1 MSGEPGRGSIHADT
15 SHARRGTGH
24 LLRILGA
31 GFGVAV
37 GVGTV
42 IGTGILRTP
51 GTVASHLGSASL
63 VLLVWAL
70 GGAYTL
76 LCSSSVAELGTML
89 PAVGGWYV
97 YARRAFGEKIG
108 FVIGCCDSMI
118 PTIATAYL
126 AIALGEFA
134 AGLYPSLAEH
144 LRFVAVGGLG
154 FLAFLNWLGLRAGS
168 RVQALTSLAKA
179 LGLLVLVVACFTIAP
194 KAAATGP
201 SVAANLLGENHS
213 LFLGIVLALQG
224 VIVTYGGW
232 YAPIYFVEEDR
243 NPSSN
248 LPRAMFGTVLSCTVI
263 YLLVNAALVHVL
275 HMQRLVGSVA
285 PAADAALLIFGSYG
299 RQFILILSVV
309 TVISA
314 INAALLMIPRVL
326 FAMARDG
333 LFPQRLTSVNKGGT
347 PTVALFLCTF
357 ASICLVLTGTFETLI
372 AINSILIVTVYLSG
386 FVALLVLRK
395 REPALPRPH
404 KAWLFPWSTIV
415 VLAASAAFLLGS
427 VIGDLRHSL
436 FTIIFILLTYMA
448 SIFIV
453 RRKTYSPV

>member
-1 MSGEPGRGSIHADT
+1 M
-15 SHARRGTGH
+15 
-24 LLRILGA
+24 LRILGA
-31 GFGVAV
+31 GFGIAV

-63 VLLVWAL
+63 VLSVWAL

-76 LCSSSVAELGTML
+76 LCTSSVAELGTML
-89 PAVGGWYV
+89 PTVGGWYV

-126 AIALGEFA
+126 AIALGEFS
-134 AGLYPSLAEH
+134 AGLYPTLTGH
-144 LRFVAVGGLG
+144 VRLVAVGGLG
-154 FLAFLNWLGLRAGS
+154 FLALVNWLGLRTGS

-179 LGLLVLVVACFTIAP
+179 VGLLALVVGCFIVAP
-194 KAAATGP
+194 KAASPAP
-201 SVAANLLGENHS
+201 SVVANLLATNHS

-243 NPSSN
+243 DPSSN
-248 LPRAMFGTVLSCTVI
+248 LPRAMTGTVLACTAI
-263 YLLVNAALVHVL
+263 FLLVNAALIHVL
-275 HMQRLVGSVA
+275 HMQGLVGSLA

-309 TVISA
+309 TVIST

-326 FAMARDG
+326 LAMARDG
-333 LFPQRLTSVNKGGT
+333 LFPQRLTSVNQGGT
-347 PTVALFLCTF
+347 PAAALLLCTF
-357 ASICLVLTGTFETLI
+357 ASIGLVLTGTFETLI
-372 AINSILIVTVYLSG
+372 AVNSILIVTVYLSG
-386 FVALLVLRK
+386 FVSMFVLRK

-404 KAWLFPWSTIV
+404 KAWLYPWSTII

-427 VIGDLRHSL
+427 VIGDLPHSL
-436 FTIIFILLTYMA
+436 FTIIFILLTYTV
-448 SIFIV
+448 SFFIV
-453 RRKTYSPV
+453 PRKKHSPI

>member
-1 MSGEPGRGSIHADT
+1 
-15 SHARRGTGH
+15 

-37 GVGTV
+37 GVGSV

-51 GTVASHLGSASL
+51 GTVASHLRSASL
-63 VLLVWAL
+63 VRLVWAV

-76 LCSSSVAELGTML
+76 LCTSSVAELGTML
-89 PAVGGWYV
+89 PTVGGWYV

-118 PTIATAYL
+118 PTIAIAYL

-144 LRFVAVGGLG
+144 VRLVAVGSLG
-154 FLAFLNWLGLRAGS
+154 FLAFVNWLGLRAGS

-179 LGLLVLVVACFTIAP
+179 LGLLALVVACFTVAP
-194 KAAATGP
+194 KTAATAP
-201 SVAANLLGENHS
+201 SVIANLLGANHS

-232 YAPIYFVEEDR
+232 YAPIYFVEEDMD
-243 NPSSN
+243 PSSN
-248 LPRAMFGTVLSCTVI
+248 LPRAMTGTVLACTVI

-275 HMQRLVGSVA
+275 HMQRLSGSVA

-309 TVISA
+309 TVVSA

-333 LFPQRLTSVNKGGT
+333 LFPQRLTAVNKGGT
-347 PTVALFLCTF
+347 PTAALFLCTL
-357 ASICLVLTGTFETLI
+357 ASIGLVLTGTFETLI
-372 AINSILIVTVYLSG
+372 AVNSILIVTVYLSG
-386 FVALLVLRK
+386 FVALLVLRR
-395 REPALPRPH
+395 REPTLPRPH
-404 KAWLFPWSTIV
+404 KAWLYPWSTIV
-415 VLAASAAFLLGS
+415 VLIASAAFLFGS

-436 FTIIFILLTYMA
+436 FTVILILLTYAA
-448 SIFIV
+448 SVFIV
-453 RRKTYSPV
+453 RKKRHSSA

>member
-1 MSGEPGRGSIHADT
+1 
-15 SHARRGTGH
+15 

-31 GFGVAV
+31 GFGIAV

-63 VLLVWAL
+63 VLLVWVV

-76 LCSSSVAELGTML
+76 LCTSSVAELGTML
-89 PAVGGWYV
+89 PSVGGWYV
-97 YARRAFGEKIG
+97 YACRAFGEKIG

-118 PTIATAYL
+118 PTLATAYL

-144 LRFVAVGGLG
+144 VRLVAVGGLL

-168 RVQALTSLAKA
+168 RVQALTSVAKA
-179 LGLLVLVVACFTIAP
+179 FGLVVLVIACFTISP
-194 KAAATGP
+194 KAGAAAP
-201 SVAANLLGENHS
+201 AFAANLLGANHN

-243 NPSSN
+243 DPSNN
-248 LPRAMFGTVLSCTVI
+248 LPRAMTGTVLACTVI
-263 YLLVNAALVHVL
+263 YLLVNAALVRVL
-275 HMQRLVGSVA
+275 HMQRLVGSLA
-285 PAADAALLIFGSYG
+285 PAADAALLIFGRYG

-314 INAALLMIPRVL
+314 INAALLMLPRVL

-333 LFPQRLTSVNKGGT
+333 LFPQRLTFVNKGGT
-347 PTVALFLCTF
+347 PTAALFLCTF
-357 ASICLVLTGTFETLI
+357 ASIGLVLTGTFETLI
-372 AINSILIVTVYLSG
+372 AVNSILIVTVYLSG

-395 REPALPRPH
+395 REPSLSRPH
-404 KAWLFPWSTIV
+404 KAWLYPWCTII
-415 VLAASAAFLLGS
+415 VLAASAAFLVGS

-436 FTIIFILLTYMA
+436 FTIIFILLTYTA

-453 RRKTYSPV
+453 RRKTVSPL

>member
-1 MSGEPGRGSIHADT
+1 
-15 SHARRGTGH
+15 

-76 LCSSSVAELGTML
+76 LCTSSVAELGTML
-89 PAVGGWYV
+89 PTVGGWYV
-97 YARRAFGEKIG
+97 YARRAFGPKIG
-108 FVIGCCDSMI
+108 FVIGCCDSMV
-118 PTIATAYL
+118 PAIATAYL

-134 AGLYPSLAEH
+134 AGLYPSLAQH
-144 LRFVAVGGLG
+144 VRLVAVDGLG

-168 RVQALTSLAKA
+168 RVQALTSVAKA

-194 KAAATGP
+194 KTATVP
-201 SVAANLLGENHS
+201 WVVANLLGANHG

-243 NPSSN
+243 DPSSN
-248 LPRAMFGTVLSCTVI
+248 LPRAMTGTVVACTII
-263 YLLVNAALVHVL
+263 YLLVNAALLHVL
-275 HMQRLVGSVA
+275 HIERLVGSLA

-333 LFPQRLTSVNKGGT
+333 LFPQRLTAVNKGGT

-357 ASICLVLTGTFETLI
+357 ASIGLVLTGTFETLI
-372 AINSILIVTVYLSG
+372 AVNSILIVTVYLSG
-386 FVALLVLRK
+386 FVALLVLRR

-415 VLAASAAFLLGS
+415 VLVASAAFLFGS

-436 FTIIFILLTYMA
+436 FTIILIVLTYA
-448 SIFIV
+448 VSVFIV
-453 RRKTYSPV
+453 RKKRHSPV

>member
-1 MSGEPGRGSIHADT
+1 
-15 SHARRGTGH
+15 

-37 GVGTV
+37 GVGSV

-51 GTVASHLGSASL
+51 GTVASHLGSAPL
-63 VLLVWAL
+63 VLIVWAL
-70 GGAYTL
+70 GGAYSL
-76 LCSSSVAELGTML
+76 LCVSSVAELGTML
-89 PAVGGWYV
+89 PTVGGWYV

-118 PTIATAYL
+118 PTIAIAYL

-134 AGLYPSLAEH
+134 AGLYPGLATH
-144 LRFVAVGGLG
+144 VRLVAVGGLG
-154 FLAFLNWLGLRAGS
+154 FLTLVNWIGLRAGS
-168 RVQALTSLAKA
+168 RMQALTSLAKA
-179 LGLLVLVVACFTIAP
+179 LGLLALVVACFTITP
-194 KAAATGP
+194 KTAAIAP
-201 SVAANLLGENHS
+201 SVAANLLGAKHS

-248 LPRAMFGTVLSCTVI
+248 LPRAMTGTVLACTVI
-263 YLLVNAALVHVL
+263 YLLVNAALVRVL
-275 HMQRLVGSVA
+275 HMQGLAGSLA
-285 PAADAALLIFGSYG
+285 PAADAALLIFGGYG

-333 LFPQRLTSVNKGGT
+333 LFPQRLTSVNTGGT
-347 PTVALFLCTF
+347 PAAALFLCTF
-357 ASICLVLTGTFETLI
+357 ASVCLVLTGTFETLI
-372 AINSILIVTVYLSG
+372 AVNSILIVTVYLSG

-404 KAWLFPWSTIV
+404 KAWLFPWSTIA
-415 VLAASAAFLLGS
+415 VLLASAAFLIGS

-436 FTIIFILLTYMA
+436 FTIIFVLLTYA
-448 SIFIV
+448 VSVFVV
-453 RRKTYSPV
+453 RKKTYSPV

>member
-1 MSGEPGRGSIHADT
+1 M
-15 SHARRGTGH
+15 
-24 LLRILGA
+24 LRILGV
-31 GFGVAV
+31 GFGIAV

-76 LCSSSVAELGTML
+76 LCTSSVAELGTML
-89 PAVGGWYV
+89 PTVGGWYV

-126 AIALGEFA
+126 AIALGEFS
-134 AGLYPSLAEH
+134 AGLYPSLVGH
-144 LRFVAVGGLG
+144 LRWVAVGGLA
-154 FLAFLNWLGLRAGS
+154 FLAFVNWLGLRAGS

-179 LGLLVLVVACFTIAP
+179 LGLLALVVGCFAVAP
-194 KAAATGP
+194 KAASTAP
-201 SVAANLLGENHS
+201 SAVANLLGANHS

-243 NPSSN
+243 DPSSN
-248 LPRAMFGTVLSCTVI
+248 LPRAMTGTVLACTVI
-263 YLLVNAALVHVL
+263 YLLVNTALVHVL
-275 HMQRLVGSVA
+275 HMQGLVGSLA

-299 RQFILILSVV
+299 KQFILILSVV

-333 LFPQRLTSVNKGGT
+333 LFPQRLTSVNQGGT
-347 PTVALFLCTF
+347 PTAALFLCTF
-357 ASICLVLTGTFETLI
+357 ASIGLVLTGTFETLI
-372 AINSILIVTVYLSG
+372 AVNSILIVTVYLSG
-386 FVALLVLRK
+386 FLALLVLRK

-404 KAWLFPWSTIV
+404 KAWLYPWSTII

-427 VIGDLRHSL
+427 VIGDLQHSL
-436 FTIIFILLTYMA
+436 FTIIFILLTYTA
-448 SIFIV
+448 SLFIG
-453 RRKTYSPV
+453 RKKTHSPV